1 MKKLIMLELFFALLF
16 IIPFFVWLLVIDWRI
31 GVILFFIS
39 WGLGLI
45 VDVTKKIR
53 AVNKIEEKRLEK
65 KIDEIAEIILKKKKQ
80 IN

>member
-1 MKKLIMLELFFALLF
+1 MLELFFALLF